1 MPKLKV
7 DVDVQD
13 AYDAEEVAKI
23 LGIGIATVW
32 RWIAR
37 GKLPSFKIAGR
48 RLIPASAVKVVKD
61 GNAQSR

>member
-7 DVDVQD
+7 DVDIQD
-13 AYDAEEVAKI
+13 AYDANEVAEI

-32 RWIAR
+32 RWIAN

-48 RLIPASAVKVVKD
+48 TLIPASAVERLQK
-61 GNAQSR
+61 GT